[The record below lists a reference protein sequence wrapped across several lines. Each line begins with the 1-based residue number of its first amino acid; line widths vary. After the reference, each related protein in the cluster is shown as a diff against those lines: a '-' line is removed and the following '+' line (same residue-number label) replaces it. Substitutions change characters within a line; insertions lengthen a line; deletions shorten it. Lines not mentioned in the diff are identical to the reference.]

1 MRMTFVDIYNLITVQ
16 CDYFDNQFMDTEKP
30 EQVKMI
36 YSIPNILYQKKMME
50 TQREFNDMGIMQALD
65 IVSTT
70 LCCVYEI
77 IKKLYI

>member
-1 MRMTFVDIYNLITVQ
+1 MTFVDIYNLITVQ

-50 TQREFNDMGIMQALD
+50 L
-65 IVSTT
+65 TT
-70 LCCVYEI
+70 SARDEMDED
-77 IKKLYI
+77 

>member
-50 TQREFNDMGIMQALD
+50 TQREF
-65 IVSTT
+65 
-70 LCCVYEI
+70 
-77 IKKLYI
+77 